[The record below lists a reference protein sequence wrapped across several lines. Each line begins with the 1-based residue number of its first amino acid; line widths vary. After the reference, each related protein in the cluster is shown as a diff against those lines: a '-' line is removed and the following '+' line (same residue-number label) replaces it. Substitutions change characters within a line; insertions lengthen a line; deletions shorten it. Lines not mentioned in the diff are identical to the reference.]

1 MKTLHDLRLWLGF
14 ALIALTGCA
23 PQALYFHESTKTSF
37 SAAYTSSDSEPLSTS
52 FGYKRRIVA
61 IVPSKDRIPL
71 NGERGGEENDGEA
84 LSTISKFYVQAG
96 AKEGLLIRN
105 NFATGLAA
113 RYLLGEPVR
122 AAVGVAGLMHGTAV
136 PIDAAGHVVDIATGE
151 IETNANGNPKTVND
165 VAAER
170 VARIKAKMIGGGGS
184 AAHDARLDARI
195 SKVLFRKN
203 GATWI
208 RETFADGRVEE
219 RPLRKASPP
228 EKPKPDPEKPKPEPE
243 KPEPT
248 PPPQEGVNRT
258 PDAEVFFDPA
268 TKKTMKRI
276 TKPDGTVEVVP
287 FKR

>member
-1 MKTLHDLRLWLGF
+1 MKTSTCWRLWLGL

-61 IVPSKDRIPL
+61 IVPSKDRVSPD
-71 NGERGGEENDGEA
+71 GQESHAENEGEA
-84 LSTISKFYVQAG
+84 LSSISKFYVQAG
-96 AKEGLLIRN
+96 TKEGLVIRN

-113 RYLLGEPVR
+113 RLLLGEPKS
-122 AAVGVAGLMHGTAV
+122 AAVGVAGLMHGVPVLVDTA
-136 PIDAAGHVVDIATGE
+136 GNVVDATTGE
-151 IETNANGNPKTVND
+151 IETNTNGSPKTVND

-170 VARIKAKMIGGGGS
+170 VARIKAKMIGGGS
-184 AAHDARLDARI
+184 AAHDTRFDRPI
-195 SKVLFRKN
+195 SKVLFRKD
-203 GATWI
+203 GKTYV
-208 RETFADGRVEE
+208 RETFPDGHVEE
-219 RPLRKASPP
+219 RPYRKASSP
-228 EKPKPDPEKPKPEPE
+228 EKPKPDPEKTDPVPL
-243 KPEPT
+243 
-248 PPPQEGVNRT
+248 PQEGVNHT
-258 PDAEVFFDPA
+258 PDAEIFVDPA

>member
-1 MKTLHDLRLWLGF
+1 MKTLNCWRLWLGL
-14 ALIALTGCA
+14 ALLALTGCA

-37 SAAYTSSDSEPLSTS
+37 SAAFTSSDSEPLSTS

-71 NGERGGEENDGEA
+71 NGERGSEENDGEA

-113 RYLLGEPVR
+113 RYLLGEPR
-122 AAVGVAGLMHGTAV
+122 TAAVGVAGLMHGV
-136 PIDAAGHVVDIATGE
+136 PVPVDVAGNVVDATTGE
-151 IETNANGNPKTVND
+151 IETNSNGNPKTVND

-170 VARIKAKMIGGGGS
+170 VARIKAKMTGGGGS

-228 EKPKPDPEKPKPEPE
+228 EKPQPDSEKPDPVPL
-243 KPEPT
+243 
-248 PPPQEGVNRT
+248 PQEGVNRT
-258 PDAEVFFDPA
+258 PDAEVFFDPV